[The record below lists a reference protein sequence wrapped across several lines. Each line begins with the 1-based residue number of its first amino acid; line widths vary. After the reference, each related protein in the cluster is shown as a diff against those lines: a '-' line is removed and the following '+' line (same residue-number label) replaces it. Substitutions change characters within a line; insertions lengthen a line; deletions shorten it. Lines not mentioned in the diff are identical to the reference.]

1 MTHCTHAA
9 RVPRRR
15 WGAGALLASASLLLL
30 LLLPRPAAAALP
42 IGFDL
47 AAGAG
52 GSGSFDERV
61 AAFDLHVRAELRLGV
76 FTLGA
81 SLKERPPLPNIT
93 PANALLIYGDLGLNI
108 PLPKGRIAL
117 RAGVGGGDI
126 DGPVIGL
133 HETVGLH
140 LFAVPVIGIG
150 FEADF
155 EQTWLLEKER
165 WSRGV
170 GGRLLLLVR
179 L

>member
-1 MTHCTHAA
+1 M
-9 RVPRRR
+9 P
-15 WGAGALLASASLLLL
+15 
-30 LLLPRPAAAALP
+30 
-42 IGFDL
+42 L